1 MDKGLWKFILPF
13 RLHRL
18 CSASNYNFNKAKVS
32 SIKDAATLLNLI
44 WKCFNTS
51 SPKQRHSA
59 IKELLNSSIWFVL
72 YRDSETHRKIYAEK
86 EIILHSHEMETAK
99 ALCAVGFDVLF
110 APDCLFSKTEK
121 RFDVFLIRDHII
133 LKAELKN
140 ISSKKQ
146 NTIAKRVVEGS
157 EQSSRLVLNILSNIE
172 RKTLIDGLQSGTY
185 KNEKVK
191 EILLF
196 YNSRFYRLRRGQIIS
211 RRIFNIIK

>member
-1 MDKGLWKFILPF
+1 MDLIGKC
-13 RLHRL
+13 LH
-18 CSASNYNFNKAKVS
+18 S
-32 SIKDAATLLNLI
+32 S
-44 WKCFNTS
+44 TS
-51 SPKQRHSA
+51 KKRHSA
-59 IKELLNSSIWFVL
+59 IEDLLNSSIWFIL
-72 YRDSETHRKIYAEK
+72 YRDKKTHRKVYAEK

-99 ALCAVGFDVLF
+99 ALCAVDFDILF
-110 APDCLFSKTEK
+110 TPDCLFAKTEK
-121 RFDVFLIRDHII
+121 RFDVFLIRDHVI

-140 ISSKKQ
+140 ISSQKP
-146 NTIAKRVVEGS
+146 NTITKRITEGA